1 MGVSGYIAIGVVI
14 LLFVLSVISTVSF
27 NIKAEKRERERRKIF
42 DEKSNDAKEKN
53 GSDDSGSPPHP
64 LWHSSE
70 VS

>member
-53 GSDDSGSPPHP
+53 GSDDTK
-64 LWHSSE
+64 SE
-70 VS
+70 